1 MDLKMAREKSKKY
14 TGVYLNR
21 LANGDISYSI
31 SFKDRNNKMQRKTI
45 GKKSAGITE
54 KYANNKRIEI
64 LNQIRLGEDP
74 LAHKKKATF
83 TFEDVWN
90 LYVNNKALSD
100 AIRKDYKGRWEKHM
114 KQDFEKEVTMDKL
127 LSFRK
132 RLESAEKPLS
142 ARSID
147 MMIGMIGSAIRYW
160 NSRPENTY
168 KVHDYVSD
176 LRAFDRDHITKREKK
191 TRKVKRDRFLTQ
203 DEIFLLK
210 DEIKDLDPDIR
221 LYVALALSTGA
232 RLGAIMNIRVK
243 DISADKITM
252 IDEKDGDERYT
263 AYLNKEA
270 QELIAKRI
278 LDLKPN
284 DFIFKL
290 SKISLQKRLQ
300 RVLNKLFN
308 TDLEANDRV
317 NRVVVHTLRHT
328 FASHLVMR
336 GTPLVVVQKLL
347 NHAELETTAR
357 YAHLAPDA
365 GSDAVMELW
374 S

>member
-132 RLESAEKPLS
+132 RLQSAEKPLS

-203 DEIFLLK
+203 DEVVLLK
-210 DEIKDLDPDIR
+210 NEIKDLDPDIR

-270 QELIAKRI
+270 RELIAKRI

-308 TDLEANDRV
+308 ADLEANDRV

-365 GSDAVMELW
+365 GSEAVMELW